1 MKRKANREDENL
13 NEDDNFE
20 EEKILKKH
28 RMTNHRSRSPDLSQP
43 SYMREFKMNFNKDDR
58 DEETKETKEIKETK
72 EQKEPKRSKDNS
84 GAKTS
89 RLVDF
94 GEQPL
99 TEGISACFY
108 FM

>member
-1 MKRKANREDENL
+1 MKRKTNKEDENL

-28 RMTNHRSRSPDLSQP
+28 KMTNHRSKSPDFSQP
-43 SYMREFKMNFNKDDR
+43 SYMREFKMNFSKDDR
-58 DEETKETKEIKETK
+58 DEEIKETK

-89 RLVDF
+89 RLVDY